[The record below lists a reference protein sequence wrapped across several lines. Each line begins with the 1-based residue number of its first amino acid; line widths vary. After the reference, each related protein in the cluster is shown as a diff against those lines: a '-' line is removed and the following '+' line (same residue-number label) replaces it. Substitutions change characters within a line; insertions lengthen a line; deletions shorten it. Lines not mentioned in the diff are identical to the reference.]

1 MTRLK
6 SLSLLCAA
14 AVLSLAVVA
23 CSTDA
28 DGDTDNGTV
37 PTATAPSTS
46 TPNGDTPSSS
56 DGTATATPD
65 GTPQNVGDERR
76 VVVEAP
82 VEEVEVLFL
91 ESFPVQHRLRVV
103 SGLPSGCAA
112 FDDIEVVR
120 DGTTFTVTVTNT
132 MPAPDQDIACTM
144 IYGYHESTVDLGNDL
159 ESGTEYTVHVN
170 DQVTTFVAQ

>member
-82 VEEVEVLFL
+82 IEEVEVLFL